1 MYETSQN
8 QVQPPNIR
16 APLLWILAPL
26 ILGYQ
31 AGQHLHLPSITCV
44 SGGVFFALAS
54 LWCAFWQSRHW
65 WSGSWMVC
73 FCSAVFLFAWGWH
86 QQKDPVFEN
95 RALLQLPPRAVEFTI
110 QVKRIFQQE
119 DKYQRVSGIGR
130 VRDAPD
136 VQSYLIGTDLYFR
149 ASPGETK
156 GPFIRKDLLKLNGIV
171 QPVGWQDQGN
181 QNEFQDYLL
190 RTYVFHESQRSIVIS
205 RVEPT
210 HAFPRFAI
218 NPTSFS
224 RKP

>member
-1 MYETSQN
+1 
-8 QVQPPNIR
+8 
-16 APLLWILAPL
+16 
-26 ILGYQ
+26 
-31 AGQHLHLPSITCV
+31 
-44 SGGVFFALAS
+44 
-54 LWCAFWQSRHW
+54 
-65 WSGSWMVC
+65 
-73 FCSAVFLFAWGWH
+73 
-86 QQKDPVFEN
+86 
-95 RALLQLPPRAVEFTI
+95 
-110 QVKRIFQQE
+110 
-119 DKYQRVSGIGR
+119 VSGIGR

-210 HAFPRFAI
+210 HAFPRFCHKSNI
-218 NPTSFS
+218 FFQETLKMDGGKGGDS
-224 RKP
+224 RSDVL